1 MGFFLCKPP
10 KCPETILLE
19 YNEMWEIKKSQLD
32 VSGVILAPLQGS
44 ESYSAK
50 EISFKYLWL
59 SCVGFTITGF
69 SKRYDSKGL

>member
-1 MGFFLCKPP
+1 MFL
-10 KCPETILLE
+10 
-19 YNEMWEIKKSQLD
+19 
-32 VSGVILAPLQGS
+32 GVILAPLQGS

-59 SCVGFTITGF
+59 SCVGFTITGV